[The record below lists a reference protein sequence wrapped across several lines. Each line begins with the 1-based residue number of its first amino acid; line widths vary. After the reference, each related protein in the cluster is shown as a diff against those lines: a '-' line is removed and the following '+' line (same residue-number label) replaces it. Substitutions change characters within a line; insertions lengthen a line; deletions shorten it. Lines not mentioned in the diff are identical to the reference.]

1 MPLSVQSER
10 VDHTD
15 DAAWKNWRKALDKL
29 HRNDLERKEKES
41 RDLAEKHAREAEEEA
56 AKALATLKDARRRED
71 EAAQTKCER
80 WAHIVYER
88 ERGLHS
94 GATYYYMT
102 GDLCMKTL
110 HTDKDQPADQSKR
123 PRESP
128 VEYVWKKETRRV
140 DGPDEQRKLEEG
152 EWELAE
158 WVRYIKNKY
167 V

>member
-80 WAHIVYER
+80 WVTAM
-88 ERGLHS
+88 
-94 GATYYYMT
+94 GAYRLRARARSTSRCNLPT
-102 GDLCMKTL
+102 T
-110 HTDKDQPADQSKR
+110 
-123 PRESP
+123 
-128 VEYVWKKETRRV
+128 
-140 DGPDEQRKLEEG
+140 
-152 EWELAE
+152 
-158 WVRYIKNKY
+158 
-167 V
+167 

>member
-1 MPLSVQSER
+1 MGYSDGRIPFTSASAVYIPVQP
-10 VDHTD
+10 T
-15 DAAWKNWRKALDKL
+15 
-29 HRNDLERKEKES
+29 
-41 RDLAEKHAREAEEEA
+41 
-56 AKALATLKDARRRED
+56 
-71 EAAQTKCER
+71 
-80 WAHIVYER
+80 
-88 ERGLHS
+88 
-94 GATYYYMT
+94 YYMT